1 LTAFVSPTVD
11 LLRIDGCPL
20 QGDELSFQLKSWLA
34 VLADTLNTTFDILQ
48 PNINVLN
55 SYVSAQ
61 GISVPKLT
69 AVQIAA
75 LTGLPDGI
83 LLYDTTNNVYVG
95 RQSGALVKFT
105 TTAYP

>member
-1 LTAFVSPTVD
+1 MTAFVSPTVD

-20 QGDELSFQLKSWLA
+20 QGDELSL
-34 VLADTLNTTFDILQ
+34 LADTLNTTFDILQ